1 MELWSMTSTKDLA
14 PPVGR
19 TTLQPVKYG
28 GLERGDRLFAALMIL
43 PTVIVVL
50 AITAFPFFYS
60 AWLSVNELNQFTKRW
75 IFVGLDNYAL
85 TWQSGDLRDAFGRTL
100 IFCVIT
106 VIGGTLLGLFIA
118 IVLNERFRGRGVMR
132 SLVLL
137 PWSMSG
143 VVVGYLWGWIFSG
156 EYGTLNAVLNQV
168 GLLHTYV
175 PWLSLP
181 NSALEI
187 VAIVYIWQQ
196 APLAALLFLA
206 ALQAIPQNLYNAAKV
221 DGAGAI
227 RRFWHITLPWLRP
240 MGLLVIILATINA
253 VLAFDLFFL
262 LTGGG
267 PGSSTT
273 VLSWLGYAYAFHFF
287 KFGQGAATLYVLS
300 IVCLILAYVYMRLL
314 QGDPTGGREAPAL
327 AVPGLASE
335 SAARDMH
342 RAPIRRQRPVVRS
355 RRELLSPRMAA
366 SLRRY
371 GLYLA
376 VIWIALW
383 VVMPFYILVTA
394 SFSNTVD
401 LLGRPPNYVPSPPT
415 LQNYC
420 NIFLG
425 EIACNSGLGFGGQAS
440 SQLVPAGLRNSF
452 IVATVVTVVNI
463 VIGGLAGY
471 AYARYQRFSFMRT
484 TLWILMMTRMIPGL
498 AIAIPFFIL
507 FQSLGLIDTTV
518 ALIIAYT
525 TFILPL
531 TVWIMKGY
539 FETLPPSLERA
550 ALVDGCSRL
559 GAFLR
564 IIVPIARPGLVA
576 AAIFTFIVAWNE
588 FLFAL
593 ILTGTANSQTIP
605 VIIAGFTQQVR
616 SSQYG
621 SIFASGVVAILPPVL
636 VALIFQRHLVQG
648 MTSGSTKE

>member
-1 MELWSMTSTKDLA
+1 MVCGPHDSA
-14 PPVGR
+14 H
-19 TTLQPVKYG
+19 
-28 GLERGDRLFAALMIL
+28 GDRR
-43 PTVIVVL
+43 PGHHRVS
-50 AITAFPFFYS
+50 FFYS

-85 TWQSGDLRDAFGRTL
+85 TWKSGDLRDAFVRTL

-168 GLLHTYV
+168 GILHSYV

-196 APLAALLFLA
+196 APLARPAFLA

-221 DGAGAI
+221 DGAGAV

-287 KFGQGAATLYVLS
+287 KFGQGAATLYILS
-300 IVCLILAYVYMRLL
+300 IVCLILAYIYMRLL
-314 QGDPTGGREAPAL
+314 QGGPTGGQEAA
-327 AVPGLASE
+327 ADARAGE
-335 SAARDMH
+335 SASLGIPRDAM
-342 RAPIRRQRPVVRS
+342 RRQRPAVLS
-355 RRELLSPRMAA
+355 RRTWLSPRTAA
-366 SLRRY
+366 ALRRV
-371 GLYLA
+371 GLYVA
-376 VIWIALW
+376 VICIALW
-383 VVMPFYILVTA
+383 VVVPFYILVMA

-401 LLGRPPNYVPSPPT
+401 LSVAPPNYLPSPPT

-425 EIACNSGLGFGGQAS
+425 EIACNSGAGLWWAGFLAAG
-440 SQLVPAGLRNSF
+440 PAGLRNSF
-452 IVATVVTVVNI
+452 IVATAVTVINI

-471 AYARYQRFSFMRT
+471 AYARYQRFAFMRT

-507 FQSLGLIDTTV
+507 FQTLGLIDTTL

-564 IIVPIARPGLVA
+564 IIVPIARPGLSRPWLSH
-576 AAIFTFIVAWNE
+576 T
-588 FLFAL
+588 
-593 ILTGTANSQTIP
+593 
-605 VIIAGFTQQVR
+605 
-616 SSQYG
+616 
-621 SIFASGVVAILPPVL
+621 
-636 VALIFQRHLVQG
+636 
-648 MTSGSTKE
+648 

>member
-1 MELWSMTSTKDLA
+1 MTSVTDIAASVGHA
-14 PPVGR
+14 PPA
-19 TTLQPVKYG
+19 PIKYG
-28 GLERGDRLFAALMIL
+28 GLERGERLFAALMIL
-43 PTVIVVL
+43 PAVIAVL

-85 TWQSGDLRDAFGRTL
+85 TWKSGDLRDAFLRTV
-100 IFCVIT
+100 IFCLIT

-118 IVLNERFRGRGVMR
+118 LILNERFRGRGVMR

-168 GLLHTYV
+168 GLAHSYI

-181 NSALEI
+181 NTALNV

-221 DGAGAI
+221 DGAGAL

-273 VLSWLGYAYAFHFF
+273 VLSWLGYAYAFRFF
-287 KFGQGAATLYVLS
+287 KFGQGAATLYILS
-300 IVCLILAYVYMRLL
+300 ILCLILAYVYMRLL
-314 QGDPTGGREAPAL
+314 QGGPTGGKDTSPAADQVL
-327 AVPGLASE
+327 ATE
-335 SAARDMH
+335 SVARDKR
-342 RAPIRRQRPVVRS
+342 RAPIRRQRAVVVS
-355 RRELLSPRMAA
+355 RRELVSPRTAA
-366 SLRRY
+366 ALRRF

-376 VIWIALW
+376 VIFIALW
-383 VVMPFYILVTA
+383 VVVPFYILITA

-401 LLGRPPNYVPSPPT
+401 LLGRPPNYFPSPPT

-425 EIACNSGLGFGGQAS
+425 EIACNSGLGFGGTAS

-452 IVATVVTVVNI
+452 IVSASVTVLNI

-471 AYARYQRFSFMRT
+471 AYARYQRFAFMRS

-507 FQSLGLIDTTV
+507 FQTVGLIDTTL

-559 GAFLR
+559 GAFWR

-621 SIFASGVVAILPPVL
+621 SIFASGVVAVLPPVL
-636 VALIFQRHLVQG
+636 VALAFQRHLVQG